1 MKTNYIKCGLW
12 LMAALLATFAAKA
25 QTSAPG
31 KTAYNSGSYNSYD
44 RINTE
49 NGKQVET
56 IQAYIDDKQY
66 KMELVNDKMTGLYVD
81 GVKIAAV
88 DWDKYGDAIAAIR
101 EQIRKNKLQALRN
114 QEQAVRNQEQA
125 KKNQEQAVRN
135 QEQVQKNQEQAVRN
149 QEQAQKN
156 QEQAA
161 RNQQQEEKNQEQ
173 VARNQEQA
181 ARNQEQ
187 AVRNQE
193 QAKKNQLQAEK
204 NRIQAEE
211 NERLM
216 KQLVQDLVADKIIPD
231 ETTLH
236 DLTINADGMT
246 VNGVKQPD
254 NVFKKYKEKYD
265 SFSMGDFSYH
275 N

>member
-101 EQIRKNKLQALRN
+101 EQIRKNKIQALRN

-149 QEQAQKN
+149 QEQEQKN

-161 RNQQQEEKNQEQ
+161 RNQ
-173 VARNQEQA
+173 EQA
-181 ARNQEQ
+181 VRNQEQ

-204 NRIQAEE
+204 NRVQAEE
-211 NERLM
+211 NERRM
-216 KQLVQDLVADKIIPD
+216 KQMVQDLVADKIIPD
-231 ETTLH
+231 ENSLH
-236 DLTINADGMT
+236 DLTINANGMT

-265 SFSMGDFSYH
+265 NFSMGDFSYH